1 MLAWFFGIICFER
14 QMSIPEELSNL
25 VSRIK
30 AETIKVIF
38 FANSRLVLAFK
49 GHIMLQLVNFYMVYY
64 RLCGGGNHEN

>member
-38 FANSRLVLAFK
+38 FANSRLGLAFK
-49 GHIMLQLVNFYMVYY
+49 GHIML
-64 RLCGGGNHEN
+64 